1 MTELEQKAILSIA
14 MMAALADG
22 NRTEQERDEIEKLAA
37 SFAGAKLNV
46 EDIYHHV
53 LLRKVSLPE
62 AASQLQSADAKK
74 AAYELA
80 LGACNVDGASND
92 LEKKFLA
99 ALAQSLNLASD
110 DSNKYRQEA
119 EGVFNLPV
127 PISGQAAAAPTM
139 SEAEMD
145 EMIRKAA
152 IVNAALELMPETLS
166 TLAII
171 PLQMRMVYR
180 IGQNY
185 GFELDQSYIK
195 DFAGTL
201 GIGVTSQYLEVV
213 ARKLLGGMFGGMG
226 RQAASSGMSFAVTYA
241 LGQVAKRYYA
251 SGRKIDTAQL
261 KEIFARMVADAGS
274 IKDQYSQ
281 EIQAKIKEFK
291 GKRFSDIAKG

>member
-22 NRTEQERDEIEKLAA
+22 NRTEQERGAIEKLAA
-37 SFAGAKLNV
+37 SFADTALNV
-46 EDIYHHV
+46 DEIYHDV
-53 LLRKVSLPE
+53 LLRKISLPE
-62 AASQLQSADAKK
+62 AAGRLQSAESKE

-80 LGACNVDGASND
+80 VGASNAD
-92 LEKKFLA
+92 GATNELEKKFLA
-99 ALAQSLNLASD
+99 ALAQSLNLAPEVVS
-110 DSNKYRQEA
+110 KYHQEA
-119 EGVFNLPV
+119 EAVAQLPV
-127 PISGQAAAAPTM
+127 PAGAPASAAPKM

-152 IVNAALELMPETLS
+152 VVNAALEIMPETLS

-180 IGQNY
+180 IGQNF

-201 GIGVTSQYLEVV
+201 GIGMTSQFLEVV
-213 ARKLLGGMFGGMG
+213 ARKILGGMLGGVG

-241 LGQVAKRYYA
+241 LGQVAKKYYA
-251 SGRKIDTAQL
+251 SGRKIDTLQL
-261 KEIFARMVADAGS
+261 KEIFSKMVADAGS
-274 IKDQYSQ
+274 MKDKYSQ
-281 EIQAKIKEFK
+281 EIQSKIAELK
-291 GKRFSDIAKG
+291 GKSFSDISKG

>member
-22 NRTEQERDEIEKLAA
+22 NQTEQERGEIEKLVA
-37 SFAGAKLNV
+37 SFAGAQLNV
-46 EDIYHHV
+46 DEIYHDV
-53 LLRKVSLPE
+53 LLRKISLPE
-62 AASQLQSADAKK
+62 AASQLRSADAKE

-80 LGACNVDGASND
+80 VGACNVDGATND

-99 ALAQSLNLASD
+99 ALAQSLNLAPEVL
-110 DSNKYRQEA
+110 NKYHQEA
-119 EGVFNLPV
+119 EAVANLPV
-127 PISGQAAAAPTM
+127 STGAQSSAAPKM
-139 SEAEMD
+139 SETEMD

-201 GIGVTSQYLEVV
+201 GIGMTSQYLEVV
-213 ARKLLGGMFGGMG
+213 ARKLLGGIFGGVG
-226 RQAASSGMSFAVTYA
+226 RQAASSGMSFGVTFA

-251 SGRKIDTAQL
+251 SGRKIDAAQL
-261 KEIFARMVADAGS
+261 KEIFSNMVADAGS
-274 IKDQYSQ
+274 MKGKYSQ
-281 EIQAKIKEFK
+281 EIQAKITEFK
-291 GKRFSDIAKG
+291 GKSFSDIAKG

>member
-22 NRTEQERDEIEKLAA
+22 NRTEQERGAIEKLAA
-37 SFAGAKLNV
+37 SFADTALNV
-46 EDIYHHV
+46 DEIYHDV
-53 LLRKVSLPE
+53 LLRKISLPE
-62 AASQLQSADAKK
+62 AAGRLQSEEAKE

-80 LGACNVDGASND
+80 VGASNAD
-92 LEKKFLA
+92 GATNELEKKFLA
-99 ALAQSLNLASD
+99 ALAQSLNLAPEVVS
-110 DSNKYRQEA
+110 KYHQEA
-119 EGVFNLPV
+119 EAVAQLPV
-127 PISGQAAAAPTM
+127 PAGAPASAAPKM

-152 IVNAALELMPETLS
+152 VVNAALEIMPETLS

-180 IGQNY
+180 IGQNF

-201 GIGVTSQYLEVV
+201 GIGMTSQFLEVV
-213 ARKLLGGMFGGMG
+213 ARKILGGMLGGVG

-241 LGQVAKRYYA
+241 LGQVAKKYYA
-251 SGRKIDTAQL
+251 SGRKIDTVQL
-261 KEIFARMVADAGS
+261 KEIFSKMVADAGS
-274 IKDQYSQ
+274 MKDKYSQ
-281 EIQAKIKEFK
+281 EIQSKIAELK
-291 GKRFSDIAKG
+291 GKSFSDISKG

>member
-1 MTELEQKAILSIA
+1 MTDQEQKAILSIA

-22 NRTEQERDEIEKLAA
+22 NRTEQERGAIEKLAA
-37 SFAGAKLNV
+37 SFVGTKLNV
-46 EDIYHHV
+46 DEIYHDV

-62 AASQLQSADAKK
+62 AASQLQGADSKE
-74 AAYELA
+74 AAYALA
-80 LGACNVDGASND
+80 VGACNADGATNE

-99 ALAQSLNLASD
+99 ALAQSLNLAPD
-110 DSNKYRQEA
+110 VIGKYHKEA
-119 EGVFNLPV
+119 EAIAQLPV
-127 PISGQAAAAPTM
+127 PVSAPAGVAPKM

-152 IVNAALELMPETLS
+152 VVNAALELMPETLS

-180 IGQNY
+180 IGQNF

-201 GIGVTSQYLEVV
+201 GIGMSSQFLEVV
-213 ARKLLGGMFGGMG
+213 ARKILGGVLGGVG

-241 LGQVAKRYYA
+241 LGQVAKKYYA

-261 KEIFARMVADAGS
+261 KEIFSKMVADAGTM
-274 IKDQYSQ
+274 KDKYGQ
-281 EIQAKIKEFK
+281 EIQAKIAEFK
-291 GKRFSDIAKG
+291 GKSFSDIAKG

>member
-1 MTELEQKAILSIA
+1 MTALEQKAILAIA

-22 NRTEQERDEIEKLAA
+22 NRTEQERSEIERLAATFAGTQLNVDEI
-37 SFAGAKLNV
+37 
-46 EDIYHHV
+46 YHDV
-53 LLRKVSLPE
+53 LLRKISLPE
-62 AASQLQSADAKK
+62 AASQLQSADAKE

-80 LGACNVDGASND
+80 VGACNVDGASNE

-99 ALAQSLNLASD
+99 ALAQSLQLAPEVLS
-110 DSNKYRQEA
+110 KYHQEA
-119 EGVFNLPV
+119 EAVSSLPV
-127 PISGQAAAAPTM
+127 AAGTQAGTAPKM

-201 GIGVTSQYLEVV
+201 GIGMTSQYLEVV
-213 ARKLLGGMFGGMG
+213 ARKLLGGVFGGLG

-261 KEIFARMVADAGS
+261 KEIFSNMVADAGS
-274 IKDQYSQ
+274 MKDKYSR
-281 EIQAKIKEFK
+281 EIQAKITEFK
-291 GKRFSDIAKG
+291 GKSLSDIAQG

>member
-1 MTELEQKAILSIA
+1 MTELEQNAILSIA

-22 NRTEQERDEIEKLAA
+22 SRTEQERAAVEKLAA
-37 SFAGAKLNV
+37 SFAGTNLNV
-46 EDIYHHV
+46 DEIYHDV
-53 LLRKVSLPE
+53 LLRKISLPE
-62 AASQLQSADAKK
+62 AASRLQSADAKE

-80 LGACNVDGASND
+80 VGACNADGATNE

-99 ALAQSLNLASD
+99 ALAQSLNLSPD
-110 DSNKYRQEA
+110 TSSKYHQEA
-119 EGVFNLPV
+119 QSVSNLPV
-127 PISGQAAAAPTM
+127 VNPAPGGAAPKM

-152 IVNAALELMPETLS
+152 VVNAALELMPETLS

-180 IGQNY
+180 IGQNF

-201 GIGVTSQYLEVV
+201 GIGMSSQFLEVV
-213 ARKLLGGMFGGMG
+213 ARKILGGVLGGVG

-241 LGQVAKRYYA
+241 LGQVAKKYYA

-261 KEIFARMVADAGS
+261 KEIFSKMVDDAGS
-274 IKDQYSQ
+274 MKDKYSQ
-281 EIQAKIKEFK
+281 EIQSKIAEFK
-291 GKRFSDIAKG
+291 GKSFSDIAKG

>member
-22 NRTEQERDEIEKLAA
+22 NRTEQERGAIEKLAA
-37 SFAGAKLNV
+37 SFADTALNV
-46 EDIYHHV
+46 DEIYHDV
-53 LLRKVSLPE
+53 LLRKISLPE
-62 AASQLQSADAKK
+62 AAGRLQSEEAKE

-80 LGACNVDGASND
+80 VGASNAD
-92 LEKKFLA
+92 GATNELEKKFLA
-99 ALAQSLNLASD
+99 ALAQSLNLAPEVVS
-110 DSNKYRQEA
+110 KYHQEA
-119 EGVFNLPV
+119 EAVAQLPV
-127 PISGQAAAAPTM
+127 PAGAPASAAPKM

-152 IVNAALELMPETLS
+152 VVNAALEIMPETLS

-180 IGQNY
+180 IGQNF

-201 GIGVTSQYLEVV
+201 GIGMTSQFLEVV
-213 ARKLLGGMFGGMG
+213 ARKILGGVLGGVG

-241 LGQVAKRYYA
+241 LGQVAKKYYA
-251 SGRKIDTAQL
+251 SGRKIDTVQL
-261 KEIFARMVADAGS
+261 KEIFSKMVADAGS
-274 IKDQYSQ
+274 MKDKYSQ
-281 EIQAKIKEFK
+281 EIQSKIAELK
-291 GKRFSDIAKG
+291 GKSFSDISKG

>member
-1 MTELEQKAILSIA
+1 MTEQEQKAILSIA

-22 NRTEQERDEIEKLAA
+22 NRTDQERTAIEKLAA
-37 SFAGAKLNV
+37 SFAGTTLNV
-46 EDIYHHV
+46 DEIYHDV
-53 LLRKVSLPE
+53 LLRKISLPE
-62 AASQLQSADAKK
+62 AASQLQGADAKE

-80 LGACNVDGASND
+80 IGACNADGSANE

-99 ALAQSLNLASD
+99 ALAQSLNLAPD
-110 DSNKYRQEA
+110 VVNKYQKDAEA
-119 EGVFNLPV
+119 VVALPV
-127 PISGQAAAAPTM
+127 PVEKPADNAPKM

-180 IGQNY
+180 IGQNFGY
-185 GFELDQSYIK
+185 ELDQNYIK

-201 GIGVTSQYLEVV
+201 GIGMSSQFLEVV
-213 ARKLLGGMFGGMG
+213 ARKILGGVLGGVG

-241 LGQVAKRYYA
+241 LGQVAKKYYA

-261 KEIFARMVADAGS
+261 KEIFSKMVADAGTM
-274 IKDQYSQ
+274 KDKYSQ
-281 EIQAKIKEFK
+281 EIQTKIAELK
-291 GKRFSDIAKG
+291 GKSFSDISKG

>member
-1 MTELEQKAILSIA
+1 MTELEQKAILSIT

-22 NRTEQERDEIEKLAA
+22 NRTEQERGEIEKLAA

-46 EDIYHHV
+46 DEIYHDV
-53 LLRKVSLPE
+53 LLRKVSLPD
-62 AASQLQSADAKK
+62 AANQLQSADAKE

-80 LGACNVDGASND
+80 VGACNADGASND
-92 LEKKFLA
+92 LETKFLT
-99 ALAQSLNLASD
+99 ALAQSLNLAPD
-110 DSNKYRQEA
+110 VLNKYHQDAEA
-119 EGVFNLPV
+119 VFNLPV
-127 PISGQAAAAPTM
+127 PISGQAAATPKM

-145 EMIRKAA
+145 EMIHKAA

-185 GFELDQSYIK
+185 GFDIDQSYIK

-201 GIGVTSQYLEVV
+201 GIGMTSQYLEVV

-226 RQAASSGMSFAVTYA
+226 RQAASSGMSFAVTYG
-241 LGQVAKRYYA
+241 LGQVAKRYYS
-251 SGRKIDTAQL
+251 SGRKIDTSQL

-274 IKDQYSQ
+274 MKDRYGQ
-281 EIQAKIKEFK
+281 EIQAKITEFK
-291 GKRFSDIAKG
+291 GKRFIDIAKG

>member
-22 NRTEQERDEIEKLAA
+22 NRTEQERGAIEKLAA
-37 SFAGAKLNV
+37 SFADTALNV
-46 EDIYHHV
+46 DEIYHDV
-53 LLRKVSLPE
+53 LLRKISLPE
-62 AASQLQSADAKK
+62 AAGRLQSAESKE

-80 LGACNVDGASND
+80 VGASNAD
-92 LEKKFLA
+92 GATNELEKKFLA
-99 ALAQSLNLASD
+99 ALAQSLNLAPEVVS
-110 DSNKYRQEA
+110 KYHQEA
-119 EGVFNLPV
+119 EAVAQLPV
-127 PISGQAAAAPTM
+127 PAGAPASAAPKM

-152 IVNAALELMPETLS
+152 VVNAALEIMPETLS

-180 IGQNY
+180 IGQNF

-201 GIGVTSQYLEVV
+201 GIGMTSQFLEVV
-213 ARKLLGGMFGGMG
+213 ARKILGGVLGGVG

-241 LGQVAKRYYA
+241 LGQVAKKYYA
-251 SGRKIDTAQL
+251 SGRKIDTLQL
-261 KEIFARMVADAGS
+261 KEIFSKMVADAGS
-274 IKDQYSQ
+274 MKDKYSQ
-281 EIQAKIKEFK
+281 EIQSKIAELK
-291 GKRFSDIAKG
+291 GKSFSDISKG

>member
-22 NRTEQERDEIEKLAA
+22 NRTEQERGEIEKLAA
-37 SFAGAKLNV
+37 SFAGTKLNV
-46 EDIYHHV
+46 DEIYHDV
-53 LLRKVSLPE
+53 LLRKISLPE
-62 AASQLQSADAKK
+62 AASQLQSAESKE

-80 LGACNVDGASND
+80 VGACNADGASNE

-99 ALAQSLNLASD
+99 ALATSLNLAPEVLS
-110 DSNKYRQEA
+110 KYHKEA
-119 EGVFNLPV
+119 EAVAKLPV
-127 PISGQAAAAPTM
+127 PTGAPASAGAKM
-139 SEAEMD
+139 SESEMD

-201 GIGVTSQYLEVV
+201 GIGMTSQYLEVV
-213 ARKLLGGMFGGMG
+213 ARKVLGGIFGGVG

-261 KEIFARMVADAGS
+261 KDIFSKMVADAGTM
-274 IKDQYSQ
+274 KDKYSQ
-281 EIQAKIKEFK
+281 EIQAKITEFK
-291 GKRFSDIAKG
+291 GKSFSDIAKG

>member
-22 NRTEQERDEIEKLAA
+22 SRTEQERGEIEKLAA
-37 SFAGAKLNV
+37 SFAGTTLNL
-46 EDIYHHV
+46 EEIYHDV
-53 LLRKVSLPE
+53 LLRKISLPE
-62 AASQLQSADAKK
+62 AASQLQSADGKE

-80 LGACNVDGASND
+80 VGACNVDGATNE
-92 LEKKFLA
+92 LEQKFLA
-99 ALAQSLNLASD
+99 ALAQSLNLAPDALS
-110 DSNKYRQEA
+110 KYHTEA
-119 EGVFNLPV
+119 VAVASLPV
-127 PISGQAAAAPTM
+127 PTGAQSNAAPKM
-139 SEAEMD
+139 SEAEVG

-152 IVNAALELMPETLS
+152 VVNAALELMPETLS

-180 IGQNY
+180 IGQNF

-201 GIGVTSQYLEVV
+201 GIGMTSQYLEVV
-213 ARKLLGGMFGGMG
+213 ARKLLGGLFGGVG
-226 RQAASSGMSFAVTYA
+226 RQAASSGMSFAVTFA

-261 KEIFARMVADAGS
+261 KEIFSNMVADAGS
-274 IKDQYSQ
+274 MKDKYSQ
-281 EIQAKIKEFK
+281 EIQAKITEFK
-291 GKRFSDIAKG
+291 GKSFSDIAKG

>member
-1 MTELEQKAILSIA
+1 MTELEQKAILSIT

-22 NRTEQERDEIEKLAA
+22 NRTEQERGEIEKLAA

-46 EDIYHHV
+46 DEIYHDV
-53 LLRKVSLPE
+53 LLRKVSLPD
-62 AASQLQSADAKK
+62 AANQLQSADAKE

-80 LGACNVDGASND
+80 VGACNADGASND
-92 LEKKFLA
+92 LETKFLT
-99 ALAQSLNLASD
+99 ALAQSLNLAPD
-110 DSNKYRQEA
+110 VLKKYHQDAEA
-119 EGVFNLPV
+119 VFNLPV
-127 PISGQAAAAPTM
+127 PISGQAAATPKM

-145 EMIRKAA
+145 EMIHKAA

-201 GIGVTSQYLEVV
+201 GIGMTSQYLEVV

-226 RQAASSGMSFAVTYA
+226 RQAASSGMSFAVTYG
-241 LGQVAKRYYA
+241 LGQVAKRYYS

-274 IKDQYSQ
+274 MKDRYGQ
-281 EIQAKIKEFK
+281 EIQAKITEFK
-291 GKRFSDIAKG
+291 GKRFIDIAKG

>member
-22 NRTEQERDEIEKLAA
+22 NRTEQERGAIEKLAA
-37 SFAGAKLNV
+37 SFADTALNV
-46 EDIYHHV
+46 DEIYHDV
-53 LLRKVSLPE
+53 LLRKISLPE
-62 AASQLQSADAKK
+62 AAGRLQSEEAKE

-80 LGACNVDGASND
+80 VGASNAD
-92 LEKKFLA
+92 GATNELEKKFLA
-99 ALAQSLNLASD
+99 ALAQSLNLAPEVVS
-110 DSNKYRQEA
+110 KYHQEA
-119 EGVFNLPV
+119 EAVAQLPV
-127 PISGQAAAAPTM
+127 PAGAPASAAPKM

-152 IVNAALELMPETLS
+152 VVNAALEIMPETLS

-180 IGQNY
+180 IGQNF

-201 GIGVTSQYLEVV
+201 GIGMTSQFLEVV
-213 ARKLLGGMFGGMG
+213 ARKILGGVLGGVG

-241 LGQVAKRYYA
+241 LGQVAKKYYA
-251 SGRKIDTAQL
+251 SGRKIDTLQL
-261 KEIFARMVADAGS
+261 KEIFSKMVADADS
-274 IKDQYSQ
+274 MKDKYSQ
-281 EIQAKIKEFK
+281 EIQSKIAELK
-291 GKRFSDIAKG
+291 GKSFSDISKG